1 MTVPPTTPAQL
12 TLGTEVELE
21 VGPVAH
27 GGHCVARHEGRVVF
41 VRHAIPGERV
51 RARIT
56 EGGEGSRFLRAD
68 AVRVLEPSPDR
79 VEQPCPY
86 AKPGRCGG
94 CDWQHVALP
103 AQRRLKAQV
112 VQEQLRR
119 LAGLDVPVEVEA
131 VPGDDDGLGWRTR
144 VRFAVDAEA
153 RLALRKH
160 RSHELVRIDR
170 CRIASPGVD
179 EVGANDR
186 SWPGAAE
193 VEVVA
198 AASGDRAVLV
208 SPQPGRRLRLPGAAD
223 LADGTAVLVEGEQG
237 TDRVRGRTWLREQAA
252 GREWRVGVG
261 GFWQVH
267 PGAADALVGA
277 VLLGL
282 EPQPGETVLDL
293 YAGVGLFAGALAHR
307 VGEAGQVVAVEGDRR
322 AVADARRNLHG
333 LPQARILDGSVDR
346 VLAAPARLGVDRA
359 DLVVL
364 DPPRVGARAKVVG
377 QVAGLGPRV
386 VAYVACDPA
395 ALARDLALF
404 AERGYVLRS
413 LRAFDMFP
421 MTQHVEC
428 VAVLAQAP
436 AD

>member
-1 MTVPPTTPAQL
+1 MT
-12 TLGTEVELE
+12 

-27 GGHCVARHEGRVVF
+27 GGHCVARHEGRVLF

-51 RARIT
+51 LARVT
-56 EGGEGSRFLRAD
+56 DGGEGSRFLRAD
-68 AVRVLEPSPDR
+68 AVRVIEASPDR

-103 AQRRLKAQV
+103 AQRRLKADV
-112 VQEQLRR
+112 VREQLRR

-131 VPGDDDGLGWRTR
+131 VPGDSDGLGWRTR
-144 VRFAVDAEA
+144 VRFAVDGEA

-160 RSHELVRIDR
+160 RSHELVQIDR

-179 EVGANDR
+179 EVGATAR
-186 SWPGAAE
+186 TWRGAAE

-198 AASGDRAVLV
+198 SGAGDRAVLV
-208 SPQPGRRLRLPGAAD
+208 APAGRARPRLPGPGD
-223 LADGTAVLVEGEQG
+223 LAEGTSVAVETPEGAE
-237 TDRVRGRTWLREQAA
+237 RVRGRTWLRERAA
-252 GREWRVGVG
+252 GREWRVGAG

-267 PGAADALVGA
+267 PGAADTLVGA
-277 VLLGL
+277 VMQGL
-282 EPQPGETVLDL
+282 RPQPGETVLDL
-293 YAGVGLFAGALAHR
+293 YAGVGLFAGALAER
-307 VGEAGQVVAVEGDRR
+307 VGPDGQVIAVEGDRR
-322 AVADARRNLHG
+322 AVADARRNLHE
-333 LPQARILDGSVDR
+333 LPQARILDGAVDR
-346 VLAAPARLGVDRA
+346 VLAVPARLGADRA
-359 DLVVL
+359 DVVVL

-377 QVAGLGPRV
+377 QIAALAPRA

-404 AERGYVLRS
+404 AERGYVLES

-428 VAVLAQAP
+428 VAVLGRQASS
-436 AD
+436 